1 MAESV
6 ECARHRNVRTTLRCG
21 RCDTPICPQCLVHA
35 AVGIRCLDCGRPQR
49 LPTFDVSP
57 GRLALA
63 LTVSVGTGVVGGV
76 ATAIVAVIFG
86 YSGIPFGFLA
96 PLAAFVGLGLLV
108 GELTSRAANRKQGG
122 QLKIV
127 ALLGV
132 LAALVVEIILEQS
145 LLRTL
150 APDGALTGAV
160 LISGIYGI
168 GAVVVSFYVS
178 TRRF

>member
-6 ECARHRNVRTTLRCG
+6 ECGRHRNVRTTLRCG

-35 AVGIRCLDCGRPQR
+35 AVGIRCPDCGRPQR
-49 LPTFDVSP
+49 LPAFDVSS

-63 LTVSVGTGVVGGV
+63 LAVSVGTGVVGGV
-76 ATAIVAVIFG
+76 ATAFLALIFV
-86 YSGIPFGFLA
+86 YTNIPFGFLA
-96 PLAAFVGLGLLV
+96 PLAAFAGLGMLV

-132 LAALVVEIILEQS
+132 LAALVVEITLES
-145 LLRTL
+145 ALVRAL
-150 APDGALTGAV
+150 APDLGGGSV
-160 LISGIYGI
+160 LLSGIYGI
-168 GAVVVSFYVS
+168 GAVVVSCYVS

>member
-1 MAESV
+1 MAEAI
-6 ECARHRNVRTTLRCG
+6 ECARHRNVQTTLRCG

-63 LTVSVGTGVVGGV
+63 LAVSIGTGVVGGV
-76 ATAIVAVIFG
+76 ATAFVAVIFA
-86 YSGIPFGFLA
+86 YTGIPFGFLA
-96 PLAAFVGLGLLV
+96 PLAAFAGLGMLV
-108 GELTSRAANRKQGG
+108 GELTSRATNRKQGG

-132 LAALVVEIILEQS
+132 LAALVVEITLEPA
-145 LLRTL
+145 LLRAI
-150 APDGALTGAV
+150 APDFGGGSV
-160 LISGIYGI
+160 LLSGIYGI
-168 GAVVVSFYVS
+168 GAVVVSCYVS

>member
-1 MAESV
+1 MAEAV
-6 ECARHRNVRTTLRCG
+6 ECARHRGVQTTLRCS

-49 LPTFDVSP
+49 LPAFDVSP
-57 GRLALA
+57 GRLTLA
-63 LTVSVGTGVVGGV
+63 VVVSLATGVVGGV
-76 ATAIVAVIFG
+76 ATALVAAVFAG
-86 YSGIPFGFLA
+86 LGIPFGDLV
-96 PLAAFVGLGLLV
+96 PLAAFAGLGLLV
-108 GELTSRAANRKQGG
+108 GELTSRATNRKQGG

-132 LAALVVEIILEQS
+132 LAALVVEITLEPA
-145 LLRTL
+145 LLRIF
-150 APDGALTGAV
+150 APDLGGSV
-160 LISGIYGI
+160 LLSGIYGI

>member
-1 MAESV
+1 MAEAV
-6 ECARHRNVRTTLRCG
+6 ECGRHRGVHTTLRCG

-35 AVGIRCLDCGRPQR
+35 AVGIRCPDCGRPQR
-49 LPTFDVSP
+49 LPAFDVSG

-63 LTVSVGTGVVGGV
+63 LIVSVATGLVGGA
-76 ATAIVAVIFG
+76 ATAFVAVVFA
-86 YSGIPFGFLA
+86 YTGIPFGFLA
-96 PLAAFVGLGLLV
+96 PLVAFAGLGLLV
-108 GELTSRAANRKQGG
+108 GELTSRAANRKQGV

-132 LAALVVEIILEQS
+132 LAALVAEITLEPA
-145 LLRTL
+145 LLRAI
-150 APDGALTGAV
+150 APDFFGGSV

-168 GAVVVSFYVS
+168 GAVVISFYVS

>member
-1 MAESV
+1 MAEAV
-6 ECARHRNVRTTLRCG
+6 ECARHRNVQTTLRCG

-35 AVGIRCLDCGRPQR
+35 AVGIRCPDCGRPQR
-49 LPTFDVSP
+49 LPTFDVSS

-63 LTVSVGTGVVGGV
+63 VVVSLATGVVGGV
-76 ATAIVAVIFG
+76 ATALIAVVFA
-86 YSGIPFGFLA
+86 YSGILFGFLA
-96 PLAAFVGLGLLV
+96 PLAAFAGLGLLV
-108 GELTSRAANRKQGG
+108 GELTSRATNRKQGG

-132 LAALVVEIILEQS
+132 LAALVVEITLEPA
-145 LLRTL
+145 LLRAL
-150 APDGALTGAV
+150 APGSGGGSV
-160 LISGIYGI
+160 LLSGIYGI

>member
-6 ECARHRNVRTTLRCG
+6 ACDRHPRVLTTLRCG

-35 AVGIRCLDCGRPQR
+35 AVGIRCLDCGSPQR

-57 GRLALA
+57 GRLVLA
-63 LTVSVGTGVVGGV
+63 VVVSLATGVVGGI
-76 ATAIVAVIFG
+76 ATAIVAVVFA
-86 YSGIPFGFLA
+86 YSDIPFGFLA
-96 PLAAFVGLGLLV
+96 PLAAFVGLGLIV
-108 GELTSRAANRKQGG
+108 GELTSLATNRKQGG

-132 LAALVVEIILEQS
+132 LAALVVEITLEPA
-145 LLRTL
+145 LLRAL
-150 APDGALTGAV
+150 LPDFGGGSV
-160 LISGIYGI
+160 LVSGIYGI